1 MPEAK
6 GILII
11 AEASE
16 SGLTA
21 TTREV
26 LGAGRR
32 LADQLGES
40 LSVLLMGNFSSAAKD
55 AIAFGA
61 DKVYVAD
68 SPLLASYQTDCCTAA
83 AAKLCAEIS
92 PSILLMGQTDI
103 GRDLAPR
110 LAARLHTGLCMDCVE
125 LAIDP
130 QSRLMLMTRPVY
142 GGNAR
147 AVKVCEKPRPQMATV
162 RSKSQEPMP
171 RDDSRKGEIVAWEAR
186 IDQSLVKVKVLE
198 RVKEKVTG
206 VKLEDAAIVVTGGRG
221 LGGPQGFDVIRE
233 LAQVLGAAVGGSRP
247 ACEEGWLPTSQQVG
261 LTGKIVGPNL
271 YLAVAVSGAM
281 QHLAGCSGSRNVV
294 AINKDPDANIFK
306 VCRFGIV
313 GDYKV
318 VMPALVAK
326 CRELLAH

>member
-6 GILII
+6 GILVIGEVS
-11 AEASE
+11 EA
-16 SGLTA
+16 GLTA
-21 TTREV
+21 TTKEV
-26 LGAGRR
+26 LGVGRR
-32 LADQLGES
+32 LADQLGEP
-40 LSVLLMGNFSSAAKD
+40 LSVLLMGNLSQAGND

-68 SPLLASYQTDCCTAA
+68 NPVLASYQTDCCTAA
-83 AAKLCAEIS
+83 AANLCAEIL
-92 PSILLMGQTDI
+92 PSILLVGQTDI

-147 AVKVCEKPRPQMATV
+147 AVRVCEKSHPQMATV
-162 RSKSQEPMP
+162 RSKSQEPLP
-171 RDDSRKGEIVAWEAR
+171 RNDARKGEVVACNAGVDE
-186 IDQSLVKVKVLE
+186 SLVKVKVVE

-206 VKLEDAAIVVTGGRG
+206 VKLEDAAVVITGGRG
-221 LGGPQGFDVIRE
+221 LGGKQGFDIIRE
-233 LAQVLGAAVGGSRP
+233 LAQVLGAAVGGSRA
-247 ACEEGWLPTSQQVG
+247 ACEEGWLPTAQQVG

-271 YLAVAVSGAM
+271 YVAVGVSGAM
-281 QHLAGCSGSRNVV
+281 QHLAGCSGSRNMV

-306 VCRFGIV
+306 VCRFGVV
-313 GDYKV
+313 GDYREA
-318 VMPALVAK
+318 MPALVAK
-326 CRELLAH
+326 CRELLKG

>member
-11 AEASE
+11 GEAGE
-16 SGLTA
+16 SGLSA

-26 LGAGRR
+26 LGAGRK
-32 LADQLGES
+32 LANQLGET
-40 LSVLLMGNFSSAAKD
+40 LSVLLMGDLTSD
-55 AIAFGA
+55 GREAIAFGA
-61 DKVYVAD
+61 DKVYVAG
-68 SPLLASYQTDCCTAA
+68 SALLAPYQTDCCTSA

-92 PSILLMGQTDI
+92 PSILLMGQTDM

-130 QSRLMLMTRPVY
+130 QCRLMLMTRPVY

-147 AVKVCEKPRPQMATV
+147 AVKMCEKQRPQMATV
-162 RSKSQEPMP
+162 RSKSQEPLP
-171 RDDSRKGEIVAWEAR
+171 RDDARKGDVVAWDAGV
-186 IDQSLVKVKVLE
+186 DHSLVKVKVVE

-206 VKLEDAAIVVTGGRG
+206 VKLEDASVIVTGGRG

-233 LAQVLGAAVGGSRP
+233 LAHVLGAAVGGSRP

-271 YLAVAVSGAM
+271 YVAVAVSGAM

-306 VCRFGIV
+306 VARFGIV

-318 VMPALVAK
+318 IVPALVAR
-326 CRELLAH
+326 CRELLKG